1 MSMPEPGAKTGNG
14 KKLRISEIHR
24 PSAFE
29 GALWT
34 VAGINDAKTIF
45 HAPSGCY
52 INQHQNALM
61 NDLFEL
67 YTSHLSYGD
76 ILQGET
82 GALKKT
88 LQKVIAKE
96 PPAIFIVT
104 SPTVEIIKDDVEG
117 VVKELDYE
125 KCVVIRPPIGG
136 TVHQGKEQGFLSL
149 IPLMDGKVQK
159 REKSV
164 NLIGP
169 TCSVFN
175 WKADLEELRR
185 MLSHIGVSVNA
196 VITAGATLQQI
207 VSAPAAMLNVCIY
220 PSDCGVPFAQRMQEQ
235 FGIPYYAG
243 TIPIGFG
250 ESARWLEEIASFF
263 GLDGAAYLKEEVENG
278 FKLIRSGSV
287 FTVTLETPVALSLEN
302 HNTYAVGIS
311 AFFKHE
317 LGMNICLAAV
327 GDEEAGKK
335 VQEVSNTVLLS
346 PTIDEKKRHYQE
358 TSPLLIL
365 GNFYDLKVSKDLGF
379 LNFIFADI
387 PTISYLATENGPYM
401 GFRGASYLIQQ
412 VVNQVYINLFIETK
426 GEMDGHIS
434 HGEVQ
439 WSTSAENALRK
450 IAEMIPHFIRTKSV
464 KKLQKKA
471 EERAQ
476 QETSEVTLEMLKA
489 VAEEYTPTRFK
500 TRFLEVFEDGTAEHH
515 HEEDIEE
522 DWSTIPTTMEW
533 ATAAQEML
541 AVVPAEFKIKAVQ
554 GTEAYA
560 KKHNYSRITA
570 EVVERYRK
578 ELGF

>member
-1 MSMPEPGAKTGNG
+1 MPELPVGKSNG
-14 KKLRISEIHR
+14 KKLFISEIHR

-34 VAGINDAKTIF
+34 VAGIKDAHTIL
-45 HAPSGCY
+45 HSPSGCY

-82 GALKKT
+82 GSLEKT
-88 LQKVIAKE
+88 LQKLMAKE
-96 PPAIFIVT
+96 PSAIFIVT

-117 VVKELDYE
+117 VVKKLGFE

-136 TVHQGKEQGFLSL
+136 TVHQGKEQAFQSL
-149 IPLMDGKVQK
+149 IPLMDSTVEKK
-159 REKSV
+159 EKSV
-164 NLIGP
+164 NLIGS
-169 TCSVFN
+169 TYSIFN
-175 WKADLEELRR
+175 WKADLEELHR
-185 MLSHIGVSVNA
+185 MLSHIGISVNA
-196 VITAGATLQQI
+196 VITADSTFEQI
-207 VSAPAAMLNVCIY
+207 ASAPAAMLNVCIY
-220 PSDCGVPFAQRMQEQ
+220 PSDCGVPFAEKMQDH
-235 FGIPYYAG
+235 FGIPYLAS

-263 GLDGAAYLKEEVENG
+263 NLDAADYLKEGIENG

-311 AFFKHE
+311 NFFKKE
-317 LGMNICLAAV
+317 LGIKICLAAV
-327 GDEEAGKK
+327 GSEEVAKK
-335 VQEVSNTVLLS
+335 VQEVSDQVLLS

-426 GEMDGHIS
+426 GEMDGQIS
-434 HGEVQ
+434 QGEVQ
-439 WSTSAENALRK
+439 WSTAAENALRK

-471 EERAQ
+471 EEQAQ
-476 QETSEVTLEMLKA
+476 QEGSEVTLEIFKA

-500 TRFLEVFEDGTAEHH
+500 TKFLEVFEEDTADHKQ
-515 HEEDIEE
+515 EEDSEE
-522 DWSTIPTTMEW
+522 DWSRIPTTMEW
-533 ATAAQEML
+533 DAKAKEML
-541 AVVPAEFKIKAVQ
+541 AIVPAEFILRAVK
-554 GTEAYA
+554 GTEEYA
-560 KKHNYSRITA
+560 RKHNYNRITSQ
-570 EVVERYRK
+570 VIDHYRK

>member
-1 MSMPEPGAKTGNG
+1 MPEQGSKTENERR
-14 KKLRISEIHR
+14 LRVSEIHR

-29 GALWT
+29 GALWA
-34 VAGINDAKTIF
+34 VAGIKDAHTIF
-45 HAPSGCY
+45 HSPSGCY

-82 GALKKT
+82 GSLEKT
-88 LQKVIAKE
+88 VQKLIAKGSS
-96 PPAIFIVT
+96 AIFVVT

-117 VVKELDYE
+117 VVQGLDGE
-125 KCVVIRPPIGG
+125 KCFVIRPPIGG

-149 IPLMDGKVQK
+149 ISLMDGTAEK
-159 REKSV
+159 RERSV

-175 WKADLEELRR
+175 WKADVEELRR
-185 MLSHIGVSVNA
+185 MLGNIGVSVNT
-196 VITAGATLQQI
+196 VIAADSTVQQI
-207 VSAPAAMLNVCIY
+207 VSAPAAILNVCIY
-220 PSDCGVPFAQRMQEQ
+220 PSDCGVPFAQRMHER
-235 FGIPYYAG
+235 FGIPYLAH

-263 GLDGAAYLKEEVENG
+263 DLDATAFLRSEIENG

-311 AFFKHE
+311 NFFKKE
-317 LGMNICLAAV
+317 LGIEICCAAV
-327 GDEEAGKK
+327 GDEATGEK
-335 VQEVSNTVLLS
+335 VRAVSDNVLVS

-358 TSPLLIL
+358 TSPLLIV

-379 LNFIFADI
+379 LNFLFADI

-426 GEMDGHIS
+426 GEMEGHIS
-434 HGEVQ
+434 HGEVR
-439 WSTSAENALRK
+439 WSSSAEGALGK
-450 IAEMIPHFIRTKSV
+450 IGEMIPHFIRTKSV

-476 QETSEVTLEMLKA
+476 QEKSEVTLEIVKA

-500 TRFLEVFEDGTAEHH
+500 TRFLEVFEEDTVDHN
-515 HEEDIEE
+515 HEEAIEE
-522 DWSTIPTTMEW
+522 DWSKIPTTMEW
-533 ATAAQEML
+533 DPKAQEML
-541 AVVPAEFKIKAVQ
+541 TIVPAEFKIRAVQ
-554 GTEAYA
+554 GTEEYA
-560 KKHNYSRITA
+560 RKHNHSRITSQ
-570 EVVERYRK
+570 VVERYRK

>member
-1 MSMPEPGAKTGNG
+1 MSMPEPREKSGNG
-14 KKLRISEIHR
+14 KKLLISEIHR

-34 VAGINDAKTIF
+34 VAGIKDAHTVF
-45 HAPSGCY
+45 HSPSGCY

-82 GALKKT
+82 GSLEKT
-88 LQKVIAKE
+88 LQKLMAKK
-96 PPAIFIVT
+96 PSALFIVT

-117 VVKELDYE
+117 VVKKLGFE

-136 TVHQGKEQGFLSL
+136 TVHQGKEQACLSL
-149 IPLMDGKVQK
+149 IPLMDGTVAKK
-159 REKSV
+159 EKSV

-169 TCSVFN
+169 TYSVFN

-185 MLSHIGVSVNA
+185 MLSRIGISVNA
-196 VITAGATLQQI
+196 VITADSTFAQI
-207 VSAPAAMLNVCIY
+207 ASAPAAMLNLCIY
-220 PSDCGVPFAQRMQEQ
+220 PSDCGIPFAQKMEEH
-235 FGIPYYAG
+235 FGIPYLAD

-263 GLDGAAYLKEEVENG
+263 NLDAADYLKAEIENG

-311 AFFKHE
+311 SFFKKE

-327 GDEEAGKK
+327 GDKQVEEK
-335 VQEVSNTVLLS
+335 VKEVSENVLLS
-346 PTIDEKKRHYQE
+346 PPIDEKKRYYQE

-365 GNFYDLKVSKDLGF
+365 GNFYDLKISKDLGF

-426 GEMDGHIS
+426 GEMDGQIS
-434 HGEVQ
+434 RGEVR
-439 WSTSAENALRK
+439 WSTAAESALRK

-464 KKLQKKA
+464 KKLQTKA
-471 EERAQ
+471 EEQAQ
-476 QETSEVTLEMLKA
+476 REASEVTLEIFKA

-500 TRFLEVFEDGTAEHH
+500 TKFLEVFEEDAADYDQ
-515 HEEDIEE
+515 EEDIEV
-522 DWSTIPTTMEW
+522 DWSTIPTTLEW
-533 ATAAQEML
+533 DPEAREML
-541 AVVPAEFKIKAVQ
+541 AIVPAEFRMKAVK
-554 GTEAYA
+554 GTEEYA
-560 KKHNYSRITA
+560 RNHNYNRVTV
-570 EVVERYRK
+570 EVVENYRK